1 MMRNQMKQ
9 MKPILLLAISCI
21 SMALAGC
28 DSGGPP
34 KMIVPERSAEEIQAA
49 VDAKEKAGQ
58 GQPD

>member
-1 MMRNQMKQ
+1 MRTPVKR

-21 SMALAGC
+21 SMAIAGC

-49 VDAKEKAGQ
+49 VDQKEKAGQ
-58 GQPD
+58 GQVD

>member
-1 MMRNQMKQ
+1 MKR

-21 SMALAGC
+21 SMAIAGC

-49 VDAKEKAGQ
+49 VDQKEKAGQ
-58 GQPD
+58 GQVD

>member
-1 MMRNQMKQ
+1 MKQ
-9 MKPILLLAISCI
+9 TKPFLLLAISCI

-28 DSGGPP
+28 DTGGPP